1 MVVFSASIVS
11 NRKILLSRQFVEMTR
26 GNVEAYLNRFIK
38 KIEQFCL
45 SNEYTYMEIDN
56 IRFIYQAIDNIYL
69 ILMTPINSNI
79 IEDMDTLQLFC
90 QVLYD
95 CCNNPPPITEDL
107 IANNCFDVIFAFDEI
122 ISFGYRES
130 INLSQIKTCL
140 EMESQEEKL
149 HKLIRQNKE
158 NEEKERRRHIANR
171 LDKERVTNEAF
182 NQSNYASVNSNNN
195 IVKSSLSGIAAFAE
209 SVGVGKIA
217 QSVGIGPI
225 KNISRNDNNLV
236 NNSDPGGDNRNFGM
250 FGSESATIQSMNAPG
265 KGMLIGKKKPI
276 TESKPNINLSSEVVD
291 NHSDY
296 KLKENICST
305 LDIKYAE
312 DDCSLIEEKIEFSLS
327 VDGRIQ
333 SKVEIQGTF
342 QVALPSEAFPEY
354 SITEDPRFQFKTHP
368 NLNKEKFQNC
378 GILEL
383 KDGINRTFPVN
394 TLMPLVKWRPSPHFQ
409 NNQIEL
415 PFSFSYWPLDAG
427 NGFTNVTIEIEP
439 SQTIT
444 NFKLNIPLTS
454 VSTHNTN
461 LGVFESNKNSYSW
474 DIPQLSPSETAV
486 LEFSTNQSNFLPIDI
501 YASTSISVCKVGIM
515 KDKNYVNPKRCIT
528 KYNIAINQQ

>member
-26 GNVEAYLNRFIK
+26 GDVETYLNRFIK

-107 IANNCFDVIFAFDEI
+107 IANNCFEVIFAFDEI
-122 ISFGYRES
+122 ISFGYKES

-171 LDKERVTNEAF
+171 LDKERTTNEAF
-182 NQSNYASVNSNNN
+182 NQSSYKSANSNNN

-217 QSVGIGPI
+217 QSVGIGPV
-225 KNISRNDNNLV
+225 KNISRNDSNAV
-236 NNSDPGGDNRNFGM
+236 NNSDPASNNRTFGM
-250 FGSESATIQSMNAPG
+250 HKNESNTIQSINAPG
-265 KGMLIGKKKPI
+265 KGMFIGKKKPI
-276 TESKPNINLSSEVVD
+276 TEPKQNVGSSTKATD
-291 NHSDY
+291 THFSDF
-296 KLKENICST
+296 KSKENVNNT
-305 LDIKYAE
+305 LDKFIE
-312 DDCSLIEEKIEFSLS
+312 DECSLIEEKIEFSLNI
-327 VDGRIQ
+327 DGTIQ
-333 SKVEIQGTF
+333 SKIEIQGTF
-342 QVALPSEAFPEY
+342 QVTLSSEAFPEY

-368 NLNKEKFQNC
+368 NLNKEKFQDC
-378 GILEL
+378 GKLVL
-383 KDGINRTFPVN
+383 KDGINCALPVN
-394 TLMPLVKWRPSPHFQ
+394 TLMPLVKWRLSSHFQ
-409 NNQIEL
+409 NHQIEL
-415 PFSFSYWPLDAG
+415 PFSFSCWPLDTG
-427 NGFTNVTIEIEP
+427 SGYTNVTIEIES
-439 SQTIT
+439 SQSIT
-444 NFKLNIPLTS
+444 DFKLNFPLIS
-454 VSTHNTN
+454 VSTHSAN
-461 LGVFESNKNSYSW
+461 LGVFELNKNSYSW

-486 LEFSTNQSNFLPIDI
+486 LELSTDQSNFLPINLC
-501 YASTSISVCKVGIM
+501 ATTSRSVCKIGII
-515 KDKNYVNPKRCIT
+515 KGKNYVNPKRCVA
-528 KYNIAINQQ
+528 KYNIAINQ

>member
-26 GNVEAYLNRFIK
+26 GDVETYLNRFIK

-45 SNEYTYMEIDN
+45 SSEYTYMEIDN

-122 ISFGYRES
+122 VSFGYRES

-182 NQSNYASVNSNNN
+182 NQSNYASTNSNNN

-236 NNSDPGGDNRNFGM
+236 NSDSAGDSRNFGM
-250 FGSESATIQSMNAPG
+250 FVNESTAIQSMNAPG

-276 TESKPNINLSSEVVD
+276 TGSKPNISLSSKVTD
-291 NHSDY
+291 NHSDF
-296 KLKENICST
+296 KLKENICNT
-305 LDIKYAE
+305 LDIKYTE

-327 VDGRIQ
+327 VDGKIQ

-368 NLNKEKFQNC
+368 NLNKEKFQDC

-383 KDGINRTFPVN
+383 KDGINRTLPVN
-394 TLMPLVKWRPSPHFQ
+394 TLMPLVKWRPSSHFQ

-427 NGFTNVTIEIEP
+427 KGYTNVTIEIEP
-439 SQTIT
+439 SQSIT

-454 VSTHNTN
+454 VSTYNTN
-461 LGVFESNKNSYSW
+461 LGAFESNKNSYSW

-486 LEFSTNQSNFLPIDI
+486 LEFSTNQSNFLPINL

-515 KDKNYVNPKRCIT
+515 KEKNYVNPKRCIT
-528 KYNIAINQQ
+528 KYNIAINQ